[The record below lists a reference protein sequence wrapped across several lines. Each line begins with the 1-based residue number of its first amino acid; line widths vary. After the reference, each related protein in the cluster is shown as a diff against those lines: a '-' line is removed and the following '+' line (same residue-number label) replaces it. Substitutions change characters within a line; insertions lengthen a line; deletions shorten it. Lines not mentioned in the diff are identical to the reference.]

1 LVVQKNAR
9 VAELVEA
16 NAQLRAEL
24 NAAQSRLAEVEH
36 CEQALTS
43 DYEGLRRD
51 FDILCTSDDGVVKE
65 KADPEKTEHEKAQWL
80 RNSLHKKLAE
90 LQVDMEAIVAA
101 LGGRCMDFP
110 STNTTVNKIL
120 EWFRTEVQALPTTF
134 AECNE
139 NITCY
144 TLIGVF
150 KMLAGVE
157 CEQLLE
163 LKNLA
168 LSCDESLLHD
178 FPDDVG
184 LIAKKLVKN

>member
-1 LVVQKNAR
+1 
-9 VAELVEA
+9 
-16 NAQLRAEL
+16 
-24 NAAQSRLAEVEH
+24 
-36 CEQALTS
+36 
-43 DYEGLRRD
+43 
-51 FDILCTSDDGVVKE
+51 
-65 KADPEKTEHEKAQWL
+65 
-80 RNSLHKKLAE
+80 
-90 LQVDMEAIVAA
+90 
-101 LGGRCMDFP
+101 MDFA
-110 STNTTVNKIL
+110 SANTTVTDFL
-120 EWFRTEVQALPTTF
+120 VWFQAEVQALPMAF
-134 AECNE
+134 SECNE